1 MAPIYNVS
9 TKREETKMTRKEYL
23 QEALNEMKG
32 YERNWSFMTAAQ
44 KRDIGCTK
52 KELQRKIREYEKE
65 LKTL

>member
-1 MAPIYNVS
+1 M
-9 TKREETKMTRKEYL
+9 TKKEYL

-32 YERNWSFMTAAQ
+32 YERNWSFMAAAQ
-44 KRDIGCTK
+44 KREIGCTK